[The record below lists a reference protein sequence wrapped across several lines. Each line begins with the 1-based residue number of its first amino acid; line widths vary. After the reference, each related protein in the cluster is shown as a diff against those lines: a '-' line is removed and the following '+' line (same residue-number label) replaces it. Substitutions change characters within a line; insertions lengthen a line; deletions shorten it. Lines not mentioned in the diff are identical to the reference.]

1 MYYRKLGNTGLEVS
15 EISFGTIP
23 ILQGN
28 IPVLPAYFNLDESE
42 ALAVM
47 THAFQMG
54 CNLFDTAIVP
64 EYGDAE
70 IKLGKFAAC
79 VGRERII
86 ISDKARF
93 FWRRRDVPGGGD
105 FL

>member
-64 EYGDAE
+64 EYGSM
-70 IKLGKFAAC
+70 IFT
-79 VGRERII
+79 
-86 ISDKARF
+86 
-93 FWRRRDVPGGGD
+93 
-105 FL
+105 FLAIFHVLPHNTILDCYYY

>member
-47 THAFQMG
+47 THAFRWAVTCSIQQLCRNTVMRRS
-54 CNLFDTAIVP
+54 NL
-64 EYGDAE
+64 EN
-70 IKLGKFAAC
+70 L
-79 VGRERII
+79 
-86 ISDKARF
+86 
-93 FWRRRDVPGGGD
+93 RRV
-105 FL
+105 